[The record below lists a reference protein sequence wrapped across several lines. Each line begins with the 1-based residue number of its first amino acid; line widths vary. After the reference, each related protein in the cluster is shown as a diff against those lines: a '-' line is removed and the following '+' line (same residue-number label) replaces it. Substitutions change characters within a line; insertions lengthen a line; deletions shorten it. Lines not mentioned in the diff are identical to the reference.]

1 MTTYLAS
8 KTVTTTRRALKAISG
23 RNAFAVN
30 GQFVFPGA
38 IVECG
43 LFDAEDLIARGL
55 AVDATPAEVE
65 AAGENIIV
73 APDNGD
79 KWNDA
84 A

>member
-8 KTVTTTRRALKAISG
+8 KTVTATRRALKATG
-23 RNAFAVN
+23 ERQFAVN
-30 GQFVFPGA
+30 GEFVPAGA

-65 AAGENIIV
+65 AAGANIIV

-79 KWNDA
+79 KWKDA